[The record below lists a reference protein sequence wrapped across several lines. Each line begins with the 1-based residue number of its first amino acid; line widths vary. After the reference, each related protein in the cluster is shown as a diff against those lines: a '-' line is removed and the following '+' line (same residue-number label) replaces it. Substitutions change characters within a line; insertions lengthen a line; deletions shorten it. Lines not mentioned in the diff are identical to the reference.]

1 MHPSGRFLVM
11 RYRFLSAC
19 ANVYQCLFRLRQCSP
34 GRDAFC
40 PSHRSSPNGDSPEPE
55 LRPATLSTGH
65 DGYCGSLLSFRPAFL
80 SKCSRR
86 FSVPR
91 KIASAR
97 VVLCH
102 VATPFS
108 FRKIAAPCSPFL
120 FLLFPQ
126 PRSNLPVPIKMFHG
140 DNSLRLPFRCS

>member
-19 ANVYQCLFRLRQCSP
+19 ASVYQCLFRLRQCSP

-55 LRPATLSTGH
+55 LQPATPSTGH

-86 FSVPR
+86 FSVSR
-91 KIASAR
+91 KIALAR

-102 VATPFS
+102 VATALLQENCRPVFAVPFS
-108 FRKIAAPCSPFL
+108 RFFAATFEFTRL
-120 FLLFPQ
+120 DKNG
-126 PRSNLPVPIKMFHG
+126 PR
-140 DNSLRLPFRCS
+140 R

>member
-40 PSHRSSPNGDSPEPE
+40 PSHRSSPNGDSPEAE
-55 LRPATLSTGH
+55 LRPATPSTGH

-91 KIASAR
+91 KIASTH

-102 VATPFS
+102 VATVLLQENCRPVFAVPFS
-108 FRKIAAPCSPFL
+108 PFSAATFEYTRL
-120 FLLFPQ
+120 DKNG
-126 PRSNLPVPIKMFHG
+126 PR
-140 DNSLRLPFRCS
+140 R